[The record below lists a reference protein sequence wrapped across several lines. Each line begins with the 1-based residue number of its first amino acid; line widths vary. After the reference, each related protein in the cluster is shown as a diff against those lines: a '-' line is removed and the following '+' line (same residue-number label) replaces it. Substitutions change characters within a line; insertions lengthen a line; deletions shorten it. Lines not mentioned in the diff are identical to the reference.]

1 MKPRTAAIHAAL
13 LDAVQE
19 HPKDLAAFVA
29 NQFGITRPAILRHIK
44 TLLDAG
50 FLEATGTTRK
60 TYSLGENRERIR
72 VLPLAGLDEWLVWSR
87 DFAELVANL
96 PENVGD
102 IAHRGFTE
110 MLNNAIDHS
119 GGSEVVIGLRIFQG
133 RLEMVITDDGEGIF
147 HRITRLLNLADERLA
162 LLELSKGKLTTD
174 PANHT
179 GEGIF
184 FTSRM
189 FDHFSIRSGNLAFF
203 HDVELKFDWLDK
215 MPVYKRGTR
224 VAMAISCDSPRSAR
238 NVYEEYYA
246 GPEEFNFNKTVVP
259 MRLARFGN
267 ENLVSRSQ
275 AKRVTARFE
284 KFRVVYLDFE
294 GVPEIG
300 QGFADELFRVFAN
313 AHPEIEL
320 IPVNCPVAVQQMIV
334 RATSGGAAT

>member
-19 HPKDLAAFVA
+19 HPRDLATFVA
-29 NQFGITRPAILRHIK
+29 SQFGISRPAILRHIH
-44 TLLDAG
+44 TLIATG
-50 FLEATGTTRK
+50 FLGATGTTRK
-60 TYSLGENRERIR
+60 MYCLGANRERMR
-72 VLPLAGLDEWLVWSR
+72 VLPLAGLDEWLVWSK
-87 DFAELVANL
+87 DFADLLTDL

-102 IAHRGFTE
+102 IAHRGLTE

-119 GGSEVVIGLRIFQG
+119 GGSEAVIGLRVFNN
-133 RLEMVITDDGEGIF
+133 RLEMVIADDGEGIF
-147 HRITRLLNLADERLA
+147 RRITRLLNLADERLA

-189 FDHFSIRSGNLAFF
+189 FDHFSIRSGSLAFF
-203 HDVELKFDWLDK
+203 HDVELKFDWLDG
-215 MPVYKRGTR
+215 MPIHKRGTR
-224 VAMAISCDSPRSAR
+224 VAMAIACDSRRSAKHI
-238 NVYEEYYA
+238 YEEYYA

-275 AKRVTARFE
+275 AKRVTTRFE

-320 IPVNCPVAVQQMIV
+320 VPVNCAVAVQQMIV
-334 RATSGGAAT
+334 RATSGGAAA